1 MANTTDGNLLQSQP
15 TNDKET
21 IMSDKQQILIEAGA
35 TRERR
40 KDRHGETKS
49 GWWLDGVYLGS
60 SDAAA
65 VEALR
70 G

>member
-1 MANTTDGNLLQSQP
+1 
-15 TNDKET
+15 
-21 IMSDKQQILIEAGA
+21 MSDKQQILIEAGA
-35 TRERR
+35 TKERR
-40 KDRHGETKS
+40 EDRSGDTKS

-60 SDAAA
+60 SDSAA